1 MNFHISVKQ
10 RFLNTMDYKSV
21 DRLPNHELGA
31 WPQTFKRWEKEGLKP
46 FTLHGNFFVGEEY
59 FNMDPREFIP
69 VNYGMMPCFEYKVL
83 EKTDDYEIIQD
94 GNGVIRKA
102 LIEGTVDGG
111 RMSMD
116 QFLRFPVEK
125 PEDWKELK
133 KRYEAKL
140 PARYPPEWKQIRL
153 KSWKNREHVLVLGEN
168 CSAGGF
174 YWRAREW
181 MGTENLSLAWY
192 DYPEM
197 MHDMMEFFADFTIEV
212 SKPILEQTDVE
223 YFNLS
228 EDFAM
233 KTGPLLSPETFKKFI
248 YPHLKRLVS
257 FMKSHGV
264 KYVSVDSDG
273 NPEVLIP
280 MLLDAG
286 VDVIW
291 PLERA
296 ANMDPV
302 RLRKKFGKNLRM
314 WGGVDKRELSKDKES
329 IDKSLKELIPLIIEG
344 GFIPTVDHTVPPDV
358 SWENFQYYM
367 KQKQKL
373 LEGKL

>member
-59 FNMDPREFIP
+59 FNMDTREFIP